1 MQSDGCSGFW
11 WAESVWPIRECCV
24 AHDGGASDG
33 WLFDCLANAGVPLW
47 AVAAAILLMVL
58 FRPLW
63 RLWRQVSGR

>member
-33 WLFDCLANAGVPLW
+33 GYSIVWQMPECH
-47 AVAAAILLMVL
+47 
-58 FRPLW
+58 
-63 RLWRQVSGR
+63 